1 MQEHVLRQTSIV
13 GIKVIVVPL
22 VAAIQYPIAVLPI
35 IVATHGYHVLS
46 FFYIRCQVKSKSHHA
61 IIREAHLLSI
71 QPHIG
76 TLTGTLELNE
86 HFSLYFALG
95 QDKGLTIPAD
105 SIGQVNNILAKGL
118 IAIKG
123 VRQRYLLPQAVVII
137 WFGGL
142 SEIAYCQSPATVEI
156 EFLSLCSIHT
166 HNEHQQYIE

>member
-1 MQEHVLRQTSIV
+1 MQPHILWQTTII
-13 GIKVIVVPL
+13 GIKIFIIPL
-22 VAAIQYPIAVLPI
+22 IATIQCAVAVRPTVVAAY
-35 IVATHGYHVLS
+35 GYHVLS
-46 FFYIRCQVKSKSHHA
+46 FFNIRCQVKSKSHHA

-118 IAIKG
+118 IAVEG
-123 VRQRYLLPQAVVII
+123 VRQRYLLPQAVVIT
-137 WFGGL
+137 WFGSL